1 MSYTYVLNLTNPS
14 LKTVLTIFKLEIFKI
29 LRYLVVK
36 EIGGFISGP
45 NLVKESFA
53 IAFSTKHLEIGV
65 SERKLA
71 MG

>member
-1 MSYTYVLNLTNPS
+1 MSDS
-14 LKTVLTIFKLEIFKI
+14 
-29 LRYLVVK
+29 
-36 EIGGFISGP
+36 

-65 SERKLA
+65 GERKLA

>member
-1 MSYTYVLNLTNPS
+1 M
-14 LKTVLTIFKLEIFKI
+14 

-65 SERKLA
+65 GERKIV

>member
-1 MSYTYVLNLTNPS
+1 MSDS
-14 LKTVLTIFKLEIFKI
+14 
-29 LRYLVVK
+29 
-36 EIGGFISGP
+36 